1 MGIQIAIQYH
11 DSPVR
16 YEVTIQEGNVYQL
29 RLSSSNRD
37 ANGQYIP
44 EKIVIRRKGMIWI
57 SDMDNYEEL
66 ISLLTHEISQIDPE
80 ISKSTQTLPN
90 E

>member
-11 DSPVR
+11 NLPVT
-16 YEVTIQEGNVYQL
+16 YDVTIQENKVYLL
-29 RLSSSNRD
+29 RLCTQNRT
-37 ANGQYIP
+37 ANGEYIP
-44 EKIVIRRKGMIWI
+44 EKMVIRRKGKIWI

-66 ISLLTHEISQIDPE
+66 VAHLTREIIQFDPQADD
-80 ISKSTQTLPN
+80 SPQTKPN